1 LPFRDS
7 RCLASRNPYLPAAG
21 VALDVD
27 GIELDEQLLTAW
39 HVRVE
44 RARSQLGWPAAATH
58 ACVGEPTTLAFE
70 APARFLATAM
80 EANEWAWCAALV
92 ERDPLHWSVLRDSLR
107 QGACA
112 VTASGLALPPPE
124 IDDTAALARFARLA
138 SALR

>member
-1 LPFRDS
+1 
-7 RCLASRNPYLPAAG
+7 LPAAG
-21 VALDVD
+21 VALDVA
-27 GIELDEQLLTAW
+27 GIDLDERLLVAW
-39 HVRVE
+39 RVRVE
-44 RARSQLGWPAAATH
+44 RARGELGWPAAATN

-80 EANEWAWCAALV
+80 EANEWALCAALV
-92 ERDPLHWSVLRDSLR
+92 ERDPFHWSGLRDSLR

-112 VTASGLALPPPE
+112 VTASGVALPPPE